1 MFTRDGSSDS
11 PDTRSRVL
19 AATRKLMEER
29 GVARVRIDAVAKEA
43 GLSAGALYR
52 HFKGRE
58 ELILAVILESV
69 PRDMPLGVASTA
81 DVDEPGRALA
91 AMIDQVYEHEK
102 RMAAVAVTVLA
113 DEKLSSGVRDAL
125 SRVPGGP
132 EDFTRALAAA
142 IRSYV
147 AVGCVRSDVDADAA
161 AAFVQGRCFH
171 HAVLDRLHGPREAL
185 GAPSVVI
192 ADIVDF
198 LKA

>member
-1 MFTRDGSSDS
+1 MFTRDDSSGN

-19 AATRKLMEER
+19 AATRKLMDER
-29 GVARVRIDAVAKEA
+29 GVARVRVDAVAKEA

-69 PRDMPLGVASTA
+69 PRDMPMTAALPSEDGAQEDSLST
-81 DVDEPGRALA
+81 L
-91 AMIDQVYEHEK
+91 IDQIYEHEK

-113 DEKLSSGVRDAL
+113 DEQLSSGFRDML
-125 SRVPGGP
+125 SRAPGGP

-142 IRSYV
+142 LRSYV
-147 AVGCVRSDVDADAA
+147 EAGVLRRDLDVGVAA
-161 AAFVQGRCFH
+161 TFVQGRCFH

-185 GAPSVVI
+185 GAPPAVT
-192 ADIVDF
+192 AEIVNF